1 MEQNPDQ
8 TGPLASYGED
18 ATAVRV
24 NGTNVSEADGTSG
37 APAVYGGTNGSIA
50 NDRVTGTNVSE
61 ADGTSGAPAV
71 NGGTNG
77 SEANDRSG
85 IIESKLTD
93 EQILEHF
100 ELSSDM
106 LLVLT
111 EDELTELADSA
122 RYANVTVKMFVRAR
136 LRIMK
141 RAAVAEEKGPPGHK
155 EKFSEKEND
164 TGQQGKQVNFDRP
177 DVNNSNVDYVYIA
190 PSYNSDRIRATG
202 SKCFR
207 NQSIDGNNYF
217 RSENVVSDSN
227 NIDVLADESER
238 LMRAKLNRIT
248 PLADESERLMR
259 VRHIQARAETLEKE
273 FEKVK
278 RDLADESERLRRESQ
293 VQTKANIA
301 DRGIPA
307 DESERLWHGTP
318 QFGNREV
325 TEDIAEAEKP
335 VEAPNGYGNDQP
347 SLRRTEDHTGQ
358 ILDSRQN
365 QRVLLGNFPNENST
379 FSGHGN
385 DQTNVSRN
393 NNFSGASNMVS
404 NHNISGFTQFRADS
418 TNFSGQIRPRE
429 TENAHISR
437 SLGAFYENHG
447 SYPSTV
453 LGPANPPSWL
463 ESRSNH
469 YTPSVRTRNDFSEP
483 PMAGAARTVFDENRP
498 FLRSDDSFGGHH
510 GRPLPTIPSHG
521 NLQDSLET
529 RPNQV
534 SQKSERFKS
543 PEKVPREPAK
553 SSIFERETPDFW
565 GARDSR
571 RPHGKHQEELP
582 GDKTQGQWLESQP
595 NHYPEKSTSKTAP
608 EGPQTAELPRTVQNS
623 HRDQK
628 WENWDD
634 ADPKRFFGNF
644 PKRFLSDIP
653 GHPSQ
658 FGQAPP
664 TSHQI
669 NATDKDMSKAF
680 DCRDFN
686 HNDAMSRR
694 WMQQDTTGGRTDHH
708 HGRPRA
714 FTDGYENE
722 EDFEEDYS
730 GRPNRG
736 RGDSTGRMQEYRQ
749 SNRGQ
754 GKGNVTDDPN
764 FTPEQN
770 LIIRAFPEAI
780 TALGRTER
788 GRGSCPFGRVVDFR
802 RGTRSDIAIMKFCD
816 PPWEG
821 CGDKKPL
828 ATLLTQIDEKCDAE
842 DFTRHDLVRVIKNS
856 IDERLRMMLKKEITT
871 GQWAAEFKA
880 AKADNDR
887 YGIMLAALHQIMT
900 TDGKGTNDG
909 SKAKYDLYELKQKDK
924 TLKDYTKE
932 FERRV
937 NICEQTGAVLN
948 PEDLRDLL
956 LRNMDERAYEK
967 ANNAGVFKQTNWV
980 QLCQDLRAHEEWQAG
995 LDRARKGGITGPT
1008 GSPKRRMRSPS
1019 PGRDRKSRS
1028 PSRTPR
1034 FRDRKGR
1041 FMGRRNFGSNIGRA
1055 GEGNDGSEEWGSS
1068 DSIAS
1073 YESNLRDWEEY
1084 AEYINELPETAYL
1097 AVAKEQSNSE
1107 RLRFVGECYL
1117 YRDKG
1122 ECPYGD
1128 RCRFAHINSGQ
1139 TARKSRGREC
1149 FICNKMGHWAKDC
1162 PDRENRRG
1170 GGKGGGKGRRTQDD
1184 TWSSTAKNVAIKPEA
1199 EIISDNNGG
1208 GNTKTYQAAI
1218 NVARAA
1224 AAVPLSGTK
1233 FLLACE
1239 LENTLHIVFGNRTIS
1254 ARVLLD
1260 TGASCNMINEAEAD
1274 RLVQMGI
1281 AKLEGILLKPINIV
1295 FGNGKTE
1302 NGQRIL
1308 SLEIEEFGSEPLL
1321 FLMVPELYPVTIIGK
1336 AQLKKSPA
1344 VLKRCLASRCRAE
1357 STGSQDTGTTN
1368 DGISWP
1374 DETDN
1379 LTGKC
1384 KERSEGPEEAE
1395 SLRTTDT
1402 SRNIYVRSE
1411 EAESFKATQRDGRA
1425 DKEKVRE
1432 NRLKLLIPAQD
1443 NGSGNRARNAHGH
1456 GKYPGFMERTDM
1468 LRSSQSF

>member
-1 MEQNPDQ
+1 MP
-8 TGPLASYGED
+8 
-18 ATAVRV
+18 
-24 NGTNVSEADGTSG
+24 SG
-37 APAVYGGTNGSIA
+37 YGGQ
-50 NDRVTGTNVSE
+50 D
-61 ADGTSGAPAV
+61 P
-71 NGGTNG
+71 
-77 SEANDRSG
+77 
-85 IIESKLTD
+85 
-93 EQILEHF
+93 
-100 ELSSDM
+100 
-106 LLVLT
+106 
-111 EDELTELADSA
+111 
-122 RYANVTVKMFVRAR
+122 
-136 LRIMK
+136 
-141 RAAVAEEKGPPGHK
+141 
-155 EKFSEKEND
+155 
-164 TGQQGKQVNFDRP
+164 
-177 DVNNSNVDYVYIA
+177 
-190 PSYNSDRIRATG
+190 G
-202 SKCFR
+202 SK
-207 NQSIDGNNYF
+207 
-217 RSENVVSDSN
+217 
-227 NIDVLADESER
+227 
-238 LMRAKLNRIT
+238 
-248 PLADESERLMR
+248 
-259 VRHIQARAETLEKE
+259 
-273 FEKVK
+273 
-278 RDLADESERLRRESQ
+278 
-293 VQTKANIA
+293 
-301 DRGIPA
+301 
-307 DESERLWHGTP
+307 
-318 QFGNREV
+318 
-325 TEDIAEAEKP
+325 
-335 VEAPNGYGNDQP
+335 
-347 SLRRTEDHTGQ
+347 
-358 ILDSRQN
+358 QN
-365 QRVLLGNFPNENST
+365 QRVLLGNFHNEDST
-379 FSGHGN
+379 FFGHGN
-385 DQTNVSRN
+385 DQTSDLRN
-393 NNFSGASNMVS
+393 NNFSGASNVVS

-418 TNFSGQIRPRE
+418 TNISGRNQPRE
-429 TENAHISR
+429 TQNSHISR

-453 LGPANPPSWL
+453 LGPANQPSWL

-469 YTPSVRTRNDFSEP
+469 YTPSVRPRNEVLGPPTR
-483 PMAGAARTVFDENRP
+483 GAARTVFDENRP
-498 FLRSDDSFGGHH
+498 FLRSDDSFGDHH
-510 GRPLPTIPSHG
+510 GRPLPTIPGIG
-521 NLQDSLET
+521 NRQEPLEA

-534 SQKSERFKS
+534 CRNPAEFNP

-553 SSIFERETPDFW
+553 SAIFEQETPDFW

-571 RPHGKHQEELP
+571 QAHGRHQQEFP
-582 GDKTQGQWLESQP
+582 DDNIRGQWLESHS
-595 NHYPEKSTSKTAP
+595 NHYPEKSASKTDP
-608 EGPQTAELPRTVQNS
+608 EGPQTAKWSRTVQS
-623 HRDQK
+623 SYRG
-628 WENWDD
+628 EIRDD
-634 ADPKRFFGNF
+634 AAGDNSKRFFDDFPKRFFSNM
-644 PKRFLSDIP
+644 PD
-653 GHPSQ
+653 HPSQ
-658 FGQAPP
+658 IGHAPP
-664 TSHQI
+664 NQTNVTDRDMI
-669 NATDKDMSKAF
+669 NAMED
-680 DCRDFN
+680 
-686 HNDAMSRR
+686 R
-694 WMQQDTTGGRTDHH
+694 WRQQDTTKGRMDHHLGRT
-708 HGRPRA
+708 RA
-714 FTDGYENE
+714 FTDGYGDD
-722 EDFEEDYS
+722 EDWEQDYDR
-730 GRPNRG
+730 RPNRD
-736 RGDSTGRMQEYRQ
+736 RSDSTGRMRGYRQ
-749 SNRGQ
+749 SYRGQ
-754 GKGNVTDDPN
+754 GKGNETDDPN

-780 TALGRTER
+780 TVLGRTER
-788 GRGSCPFGRVVDFR
+788 GRGNCPFGRVIEFR
-802 RGTRSDIAIMKFCD
+802 RGTRSDIAIMKFCE

-856 IDERLRMMLKKEITT
+856 IDERLRMMLKEEITT
-871 GQWAAEFKA
+871 GQMAVEFKA

-887 YGIMLAALHQIMT
+887 YGIMLAALYQIMT

-932 FERRV
+932 FERKV
-937 NICEQTGAVLN
+937 NICGLTGALLN

-967 ANNAGVFKQTNWV
+967 ANNAGIFKQTNWK

-995 LDRARKGGITGPT
+995 LERARKGGITGPT

-1128 RCRFAHINSGQ
+1128 RCRFAHINPGQ

-1170 GGKGGGKGRRTQDD
+1170 GGGKGGGKGRRTQDA

-1402 SRNIYVRSE
+1402 SSNISVRSE

-1425 DKEKVRE
+1425 DKEKLRE